1 VMKLVSFQWFIM
13 FKWLIVVNV
22 IQWLVMKLVIR
33 HTLFSRRCGITRLPW
48 ASLPLLTGLDLF
60 LHHRPV

>member
-1 VMKLVSFQWFIM
+1 M

-22 IQWLVMKLVIR
+22 IQWLVMKLVVR
-33 HTLFSRRCGITRLPW
+33 HTLFSRRCGLTRLPW

>member
-1 VMKLVSFQWFIM
+1 MKLVSFQWFIM

-33 HTLFSRRCGITRLPW
+33 HTLFSRRCALRVCLG
-48 ASLPLLTGLDLF
+48 LLYLF
-60 LHHRPV
+60 